1 MFNKIFFKLWPKS
14 IFLQKMDLTRVRQLN
29 KADYQC
35 EWNYYKNIHKKQK
48 RWALANVLL
57 IHEQQL
63 IFMLVASGKTWLEY
77 CKTAA
82 LLKKILTSFTTQ
94 DLYFL
99 SNSYPLNKYLRIVIL
114 KRIGK
119 SEIKNWFH
127 IIINKDNYGMYF
139 AIKGQTLQ
147 QDLVNNLVILYHNK
161 ARICMFHRFNT
172 LSNLW
177 NKMHI

>member
-14 IFLQKMDLTRVRQLN
+14 IFLQKMDLTRVRQLY

-48 RWALANVLL
+48 KMSTSQCFVNPWTTIDFHVSGFRENL
-57 IHEQQL
+57 IGILQDSCT
-63 IFMLVASGKTWLEY
+63 F
-77 CKTAA
+77 
-82 LLKKILTSFTTQ
+82 KKNSDKFHHTRP
-94 DLYFL
+94 YFL
-99 SNSYPLNKYLRIVIL
+99 SNSCPLNKYLRIVIL

-147 QDLVNNLVILYHNK
+147 QD
-161 ARICMFHRFNT
+161 
-172 LSNLW
+172 
-177 NKMHI
+177 